1 MGNYILKNSSEID
14 DGIRSLS
21 APPRKRGRPKGLSK
35 TGGRQKGVKN
45 WTGDE
50 MRNALLD
57 KSDAVEVLADICAG
71 RELLCSGP
79 TGKEIWRRP
88 TLPERL
94 QAAQTILRK
103 ILPDLA
109 ATELKGEE
117 NTPIQIVFGRLEQ
130 GVL

>member
-1 MGNYILKNSSEID
+1 MGNDMLKNSPEID
-14 DGIRSLS
+14 DGIGSLS

-45 WTGDE
+45 WTSDE
-50 MRNALLD
+50 MRNVLLE
-57 KSDAVEVLADICAG
+57 KSDAIEVLSDVCAG
-71 RELLCSGP
+71 KQLLVSGP
-79 TGKEIWRRP
+79 TGKEMWRRP

-117 NTPIQIVFGRLEQ
+117 NSPIQIVMGRLEQ